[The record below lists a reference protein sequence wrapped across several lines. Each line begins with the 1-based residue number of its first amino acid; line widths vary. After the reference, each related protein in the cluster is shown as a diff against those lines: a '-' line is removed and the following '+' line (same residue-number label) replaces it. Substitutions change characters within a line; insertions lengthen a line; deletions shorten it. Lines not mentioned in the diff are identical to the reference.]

1 MDRRGFLRLVGVA
14 GVATG
19 AGTFLAA
26 CNANPTQGAGS
37 GSGTTT
43 KRGGTL
49 YIVEDNSSNYFDPA
63 KAQGLATTSNGLV
76 HRRLTAWDLTPGQDA
91 KVVPDLAT
99 DTGRSS
105 DNGATWTFTLK
116 DGLKFSDGSPIT
128 TADIKW
134 GTERTFAPAF
144 AEGLGY
150 HKTLIAGAS
159 GYTGPFSGQGLDSIE
174 TPDDKTIVFHLVRPF
189 GDWPWIASLISL
201 APVPKG
207 KGTDAS
213 YQTAPIT
220 SGPYQVAN
228 YQAGVAVNLSRNP
241 HWDSSTDTV
250 RLALPDKIVIQ
261 LSQDDSVISQRLIAD
276 NGNDQFAFGASFVDP
291 AQLAALQSKPAVK
304 PRVVTSTAGA
314 IEMLALNTTKGPL
327 ANPAVRKAFQYA
339 VDKSAFQVAWAGS
352 AALAGPLAT
361 TLITPGIAGREV
373 YDLYPTAPTGDPA
386 KAKQLL
392 AQAGYPNGL
401 PGLKLLTSTNNNG
414 ADKAQALAQ
423 ALARAGIQVN
433 VQSMDDDTYQ
443 STVTANSVD
452 YDLTFYGW
460 QPDFPSANGN
470 IEALFASS
478 EVGNGGYNLS
488 RYSNAEVDSMIR
500 DAQGTIDPSTAGK
513 KWAAVDKRIMQD
525 SPVVPLI
532 YSRNSFL
539 HGSKVDN
546 FEVPDFPAYPNYLKI
561 GIAQ

>member
-1 MDRRGFLRLVGVA
+1 MDRRGFLRLVGAA

-26 CNANPTQGAGS
+26 CNANPTQGAAGS
-37 GSGTTT
+37 SSTT
-43 KRGGTL
+43 KPGGTL
-49 YIVEDNSSNYFDPA
+49 YVINDTSSNHFDPA

-105 DNGATWTFTLK
+105 NNGATWTFTLK
-116 DGLKFSDGSPIT
+116 DGLKFSDGTPIT
-128 TADIKW
+128 SADIKW

-150 HKTLIAGAS
+150 HKTLLAGAS
-159 GYTGPFSGQGLDSIE
+159 GYTGPFGGQGLDSIE

-189 GDWPWIASLISL
+189 GDWPWIASLVSL

-213 YQTAPIT
+213 YATSPIT
-220 SGPYQVAN
+220 SGPYQVAS
-228 YQAGVAVNLSRNP
+228 YQASVAVNLTRNP
-241 HWDSSTDTV
+241 HWDRSTDKV
-250 RLALPDKIVIQ
+250 RAALPDKIVIQ
-261 LSQDDSVISQRLIAD
+261 LSQADSVISQRLIAD
-276 NGNDQFAFGASFVDP
+276 NGNDQFAFGSSFVDP
-291 AQLAALQSKPAVK
+291 AQLAQLQSKPAVK
-304 PRVVTSTAGA
+304 PRLATSGAGP
-314 IEMLALNTTKGPL
+314 ISYLAMNTTKGPL
-327 ANPAVRKAFQYA
+327 ANVAVRKAFQYA
-339 VDKSAFQVAWAGS
+339 VDKSAFQVAWAGA
-352 AALAGPLAT
+352 AALAGPIST

-392 AQAGYPNGL
+392 AAAGYPNGL
-401 PGLKLLTSTNNNG
+401 TGLKLVVSTANSY
-414 ADKAQALAQ
+414 ADKAQSVAQ
-423 ALARAGIQVN
+423 SLARAGIQVN
-433 VQSMDDDTYQ
+433 VQSMDDDTYVA
-443 STVTANSVD
+443 TVTANSVD
-452 YDLTFYGW
+452 YDLTLTGW

-470 IEALFASS
+470 IEPLFASS
-478 EVGNGGYNLS
+478 EIGNGGYNLS
-488 RYSNAEVDSMIR
+488 RYSNPEVDNMIH
-500 DAQGTIDPSTAGK
+500 DAQGATDPAAAGK

-525 SPVVPLI
+525 APIVPLI
-532 YSRNSFL
+532 FARNSFL

-546 FEVPDFPAYPNYLKI
+546 FEVPDFPSYPNYLKI

>member
-1 MDRRGFLRLVGVA
+1 MDRRGFLRLVGAA

-19 AGTFLAA
+19 AGAFLAA
-26 CNANPTQGAGS
+26 CNANPTQSSGS
-37 GSGTTT
+37 GSTNKT
-43 KRGGTL
+43 GGTL
-49 YIVEDNSSNYFDPA
+49 YVIDDTSSNYFDPA
-63 KAQGLATTSNGLV
+63 KIQGLAITSNGLV
-76 HRRLTAWDLTPGQDA
+76 HRRLTTWDLTPGQDA

-134 GTERTFAPAF
+134 GIERTFDPAF

-150 HKTLIAGAS
+150 HKTLLVGAAS
-159 GYTGPFSGQGLDSIE
+159 YTGPFSGNSLASIE
-174 TPDDKTIVFHLVRPF
+174 TPDDRTIVFHLVRPF

-207 KGTDAS
+207 KGTTQD
-213 YQTAPIT
+213 YQTHPIT

-228 YQAGVAVNLSRNP
+228 YQAGVAVTLTRNP
-241 HWDSSTDTV
+241 HWDRSTDTV
-250 RLALPDKIVIQ
+250 RTALPDQVIIQ

-276 NGNDQFAFGASFVDP
+276 NGNDQFAFGSSTVAPS
-291 AQLAALQSKPAVK
+291 QLAQLQSKPSVK
-304 PRVVTSTAGA
+304 PRVATSAAGPIA
-314 IEMLALNTTKGPL
+314 MLAMNTTKGPL

-339 VDKSAFQVAWAGS
+339 VDKSAFQVTWAGS
-352 AALAGPLAT
+352 AELAGPIAT
-361 TLITPGIAGREV
+361 TLITPGIPGREV

-392 AQAGYPNGL
+392 AAAGYPNGL
-401 PGLKLLTSTNNNG
+401 PGLNLIVSTHDNG

-423 ALARAGIQVN
+423 SLARAGIQVN
-433 VQSMDDDTYQ
+433 VQSMDDDTW
-443 STVTANSVD
+443 TATATGNSVS
-452 YDLTFYGW
+452 YDLTYFGW
-460 QPDFPSANGN
+460 NPDFPSANGN
-470 IEALFASS
+470 IEALYASS
-478 EVGNGGYNLS
+478 EVGNGGYNLA
-488 RYSNAEVDSMIR
+488 RYSNPDVDNMIH
-500 DAQGTIDPSTAGK
+500 DAQGTIDPVAAGK

-525 SPVVPLI
+525 SPIVPLI
-532 YSRNSFL
+532 YARNSYL

-546 FEVPDFPAYPNYLKI
+546 FEVPDYPSYPNYLKM

>member
-1 MDRRGFLRLVGVA
+1 MDRRGFLRLVGAA

-19 AGTFLAA
+19 AGAFLAA
-26 CNANPTQGAGS
+26 CNANPTPSGS
-37 GSGTTT
+37 GSGSTT
-43 KRGGTL
+43 KAGGTL
-49 YIVEDNSSNYFDPA
+49 YVLNDTSSNYFDPA

-76 HRRLTAWDLTPGQDA
+76 HRRLTAWDLVPGQDA

-116 DGLKFSDGSPIT
+116 EGLKFSDGTPIT

-150 HKTLIAGAS
+150 HKTLLVG
-159 GYTGPFSGQGLDSIE
+159 GPTYTGPFSGQELSSIE
-174 TPDDKTIVFHLVRPF
+174 TPDDKTIVFHLLRPF

-207 KGTDAS
+207 KGTDQS
-213 YQTAPIT
+213 YQTSPIT
-220 SGPYQVAN
+220 SGPYQVAS

-241 HWDSSTDTV
+241 HWDHTTDTV
-250 RLALPDKIVIQ
+250 RAALPDKIVIQ
-261 LSQDDSVISQRLIAD
+261 LSNDDSVISQRLIAD
-276 NGNDQFAFGASFVDP
+276 NGNDQFAFGSSFVDP
-291 AQLAALQSKPAVK
+291 AQLAQLQGKPAVK
-304 PRVVTSTAGA
+304 PRVATSSAGPIA
-314 IEMLALNTTKGPL
+314 MLAMNTTKGPL

-361 TLITPGIAGREV
+361 TLITPGIAGRDV

-392 AQAGYPNGL
+392 AAAGYPDGL
-401 PGLKLLTSTNNNG
+401 TGLTLVTTTANSG
-414 ADKAQALAQ
+414 ADKAQSLQ
-423 ALARAGIQVN
+423 SSLARAGIQVN
-433 VQSMDDDTYQ
+433 ITPLDDDTYNA
-443 STVTANSVD
+443 TVTANSVS
-452 YDLTFYGW
+452 YDLTYYGW

-470 IEALFASS
+470 IEPLFASS
-478 EVGNGGYNLS
+478 EVGNGGYNLA
-488 RYSNAEVDSMIR
+488 RYSNTDVDNMIH
-500 DAQGTIDPSTAGK
+500 DAQGTTDPTEAGR

-532 YSRNSFL
+532 YARNSFL

-546 FEVPDFPAYPNYLKI
+546 FEVPDFPSYPNYLKL
-561 GIAQ
+561 GIAP